1 MQLADT
7 AEQIQLN
14 NRDRHLII
22 ELMPETEGRWVPGV
36 EPGHATGKSKE
47 GYSYEPSF
55 ELLIF
60 IYPPLSIFNSIS
72 DTQSIFNSILD
83 TQSIFNSILG
93 TQSIFNSISD
103 KRLAAHDVQSLQHR
117 LSEDTR
123 ANVVWANTLGVAL
136 SCDSPVHIPI
146 FSCAVFFDPKLHPLL
161 AVTNTTDFSQVS

>member
-14 NRDRHLII
+14 NRDRHLIT

-72 DTQSIFNSILD
+72 DTQSIFNSIL
-83 TQSIFNSILG
+83 G

-103 KRLAAHDVQSLQHR
+103 KRLGAHDVQSLQHR

-123 ANVVWANTLGVAL
+123 ANVVWASTLGVAL
-136 SCDSPVHIPI
+136 SCVSPVHIPI
-146 FSCAVFFDPKLHPLL
+146 FSCALFFDPKLHPLL

>member
-14 NRDRHLII
+14 NRDRHLIT

-72 DTQSIFNSILD
+72 DTQSIFNSVLVYCISLFGGCD
-83 TQSIFNSILG
+83 QSDLKIFKCYK
-93 TQSIFNSISD
+93 T
-103 KRLAAHDVQSLQHR
+103 RLH
-117 LSEDTR
+117 
-123 ANVVWANTLGVAL
+123 
-136 SCDSPVHIPI
+136 
-146 FSCAVFFDPKLHPLL
+146 K
-161 AVTNTTDFSQVS
+161 